1 MKILLVEDD
10 QSIASILRKALTAHN
25 YQIETVNDGQTG
37 LEFVKAFDYDL
48 LLVDVMLPRLDGIS
62 LCQQLRLEG
71 YQMPILM
78 LTANDSTK
86 TRVMSLDVGAD
97 DYVIKPFE
105 TNELIARIRALLRRG
120 REVLPTVLTWENLHL
135 NFNTREVT
143 YDSKLL
149 RLTPKEYSLLEL
161 FLRNPCRIFSRS
173 TLLDRIWLS
182 SEIPGEEAV
191 TTQIKGLRQKLKAV
205 GITADLIET
214 VYGFGYRLNKKNKP
228 TRGQGKVK
236 PAEEQTEKHIAQ
248 AKVMAVVTTMW
259 EEYKGSLNEKFDLFE
274 QVLAHSPTETLD
286 TQLLS
291 EAQTEAHR
299 LAGSLGCYGLL
310 EGSKVARQM
319 ELWLQTLTNLT
330 QSAGLRTEKLEKL
343 IKRLKEIL
351 QQQVFD
357 TEDLVTSG
365 QRGAEGELLYSS
377 LLSPQS
383 QEKCQ
388 AQARN
393 RAMVTRMWSDLKQSR
408 LENQMELFE
417 QALFNLS
424 TRCPDRYLLS
434 QAQAVAHRLAS
445 SLAGCG
451 LLEGSKVAGEI
462 QLLLQVLTA
471 GRQNITL
478 QLEKFEELV
487 KLLKKMLQQS
497 TIPVT
502 PSPSIASARLLII
515 DDDIVVRER
524 IKVEAIAW
532 DLQVEEATS
541 LIAAK
546 SLLAVRPPDVILL
559 NLSRPNAQEN
569 DLTLIRELTQK
580 KPEIPV
586 IVCSSSNQLCQR
598 VEAARL
604 GAYCFL
610 HKTMSVVEVL
620 SVVKTALN
628 HYSVSKAKV
637 MVVDDDPIVLN
648 HVKTLLLPQGFQVTT
663 LQYPQQFWKV
673 LEATTPDLLVL
684 DIKMP
689 DFSGIELCQVVRND
703 TRWSQLPIIFLS
715 VCSDTETVHEVYAV
729 GADDYVE
736 KPIVESELITRILN
750 RLERTQKNSR
760 NAMSYRNPLFKK
772 HDTAKLSR
780 QKTNFQ

>member
-1 MKILLVEDD
+1 MKILLIEDD
-10 QSIASILRKALTAHN
+10 QSIASILEKALTAYN
-25 YQIETVNDGQTG
+25 YQIEIVNDGQTG

-48 LLVDVMLPRLDGIS
+48 LLLDVMLPKLDGIS
-62 LCQQLRLEG
+62 LCQQLRSEG

-78 LTANDSTK
+78 LTANDSTT
-86 TRVMSLDVGAD
+86 TRVMSLEVGAD

-105 TNELIARIRALLRRG
+105 TSELIARIRALLRRG

-173 TLLDRIWLS
+173 ALLDRIWLS

-228 TRGQGKVK
+228 TKGQGKVK
-236 PAEEQTEKHIAQ
+236 PAEEQTEKHIAE
-248 AKVMAVVTTMW
+248 AKVMAVVNTMW
-259 EEYKGSLNEKFDLFE
+259 EEYQESLKEKFDLFE
-274 QVLAHSPTETLD
+274 QVQAHSSKKTLD
-286 TQLLS
+286 IQPLK
-291 EAQTEAHR
+291 EAQAEAHR

-310 EGSKVARQM
+310 EGSKVARQI
-319 ELWLQTLTNLT
+319 ELCLQSLISLK
-330 QSAGLRTEKLEKL
+330 QSATLRMEKLEKS
-343 IKRLKEIL
+343 IKRLKKIL
-351 QQQVFD
+351 QQQVFE
-357 TEDLVTSG
+357 TEYLLTSG
-365 QRGAEGELLYSS
+365 QRGTQGEILYSS

-388 AQARN
+388 AEAKN
-393 RAMVTRMWSDLKQSR
+393 RGIITRIREELKQSR
-408 LENQMELFE
+408 LENQIELFE
-417 QALFNLS
+417 QALVNLS
-424 TRCPDRYLLS
+424 TTSPDRYLLS
-434 QAQAVAHRLAS
+434 EAQAAAHYLVG
-445 SLAGCG
+445 SLECLG
-451 LLEGSKVAGEI
+451 LPEGSKVAGEI
-462 QLLLQVLTA
+462 ELLLQVLTS
-471 GRQNITL
+471 GRQSIML
-478 QLEKFEELV
+478 QLEKFEELI
-487 KLLKKMLQQS
+487 KFIKKMLQQS

-502 PSPSIASARLLII
+502 PSPSIPSARLLII

-532 DLQVEEATS
+532 DLEVEEATS
-541 LIAAK
+541 LIAAR
-546 SLLAVRPPDVILL
+546 SLVAVHPPDVILL
-559 NLSRPNAQEN
+559 DLSLLDSQEKSI
-569 DLTLIRELTQK
+569 TFIRELTED

-586 IVCSSSNQLCQR
+586 IVFSSSNQLCQR

-610 HKTMSVVEVL
+610 HKTMSVVQVL

-628 HYSVSKAKV
+628 HNATKAKV

-648 HVKTLLLPQGFQVTT
+648 HVKTLLLPRGFQVTT
-663 LQYPQQFWKV
+663 LQYPHQFWKV
-673 LEATTPDLLVL
+673 LEVAIPDLLVL

-689 DFSGIELCQVVRND
+689 DFSGIELCQAVRND
-703 TRWSQLPIIFLS
+703 SRWNQLPVIFLS
-715 VCSDTETVHEVYAV
+715 VCSDTETLHEVYAV

-736 KPIVESELITRILN
+736 KPIVESQLITRILN

-760 NAMSYRNPLFKK
+760 NAMFYRNPRSKK
-772 HDTAKLSR
+772 HDTAKLCR
-780 QKTNFQ
+780 QKTNF

>member
-1 MKILLVEDD
+1 MKILLVDDD
-10 QSIASILRKALTAHN
+10 QSIASMVGKALTAHN

-37 LEFVKAFDYDL
+37 LEYVKAFDYDL
-48 LLVDVMLPRLDGIS
+48 LLLDVMLPRLDGIS
-62 LCQQLRLEG
+62 LCQKLRLEG

-78 LTANDSTK
+78 LTADDSTN
-86 TRVMSLDVGAD
+86 TRVMSLEAGAD

-105 TNELIARIRALLRRG
+105 TSELVARIRALLRRG
-120 REVLPTVLTWENLHL
+120 REVLPTVLTWESLRL

-149 RLTPKEYSLLEL
+149 HLTPKEYSLLEL

-173 TLLDRIWLS
+173 ALLDRIWLS
-182 SEIPGEEAV
+182 SEMPGEEAV

-214 VYGFGYRLNKKNKP
+214 VYGFGYRLNKKNKA

-236 PAEEQTEKHIAQ
+236 PAQEQTEAE

-259 EEYKGSLNEKFDLFE
+259 EEYKEGLKEKFDLFE
-274 QVLAHSPTETLD
+274 QVLTHSSTETLD
-286 TQLLS
+286 PQLLS
-291 EAQTEAHR
+291 EAQAEAHR

-310 EGSKVARQM
+310 EGSKIARQM
-319 ELWLQTLTNLT
+319 DLWLQTLKNIT
-330 QSAGLRTEKLEKL
+330 QSAALRTEKLEKL
-343 IKRLKEIL
+343 IKRLKTIL
-351 QQQVFD
+351 QQQVFE
-357 TEDLVTSG
+357 TEDQVTSG
-365 QRGAEGELLYSS
+365 QQGAEGELLYSS

-383 QEKCQ
+383 QEKCLTQ
-388 AQARN
+388 VRN
-393 RAMVTRMWSDLKQSR
+393 RAMVTGMWSDLKQNW
-408 LENQMELFE
+408 LENQIELFE

-424 TRCPDRYLLS
+424 KRGPDS
-434 QAQAVAHRLAS
+434 CKISEAQAAAHHLVV

-451 LLEGSKVAGEI
+451 LPEGSKVAGEI
-462 QLLLQVLTA
+462 ELLLQVLTA
-471 GRQNITL
+471 GRQSITL

-502 PSPSIASARLLII
+502 PSPFIPLPRLLII
-515 DDDIVVRER
+515 DDDIVVREQ
-524 IKVEAIAW
+524 IKVEAASCG
-532 DLQVEEATS
+532 LQVEEATS
-541 LIAAK
+541 LIAARA
-546 SLLAVRPPDVILL
+546 LLDVRPPDVILL
-559 NLSRPNAQEN
+559 NLSLPNAQEN
-569 DLTLIRELTQK
+569 GLTLIRELTQK

-586 IVCSSSNQLCQR
+586 IVSSSSNQLCQR

-610 HKTMSVVEVL
+610 HKTMTVVEVL

-628 HYSVSKAKV
+628 HYSTTKAKV

-648 HVKTLLLPQGFQVTT
+648 HVKTLLVPRGFRVTT

-673 LEATTPDLLVL
+673 LEAATPDLLVL

-689 DFSGIELCQVVRND
+689 GFNGIELCQAVRND

-715 VCSDTETVHEVYAV
+715 VCSDTETVHEVYTV

-736 KPIVESELITRILN
+736 KPMIESELIIRILN
-750 RLERTQKNSR
+750 RLERIRKNSKP
-760 NAMSYRNPLFKK
+760 AMSDKNPLFKK
-772 HDTAKLSR
+772 HDTANLSW